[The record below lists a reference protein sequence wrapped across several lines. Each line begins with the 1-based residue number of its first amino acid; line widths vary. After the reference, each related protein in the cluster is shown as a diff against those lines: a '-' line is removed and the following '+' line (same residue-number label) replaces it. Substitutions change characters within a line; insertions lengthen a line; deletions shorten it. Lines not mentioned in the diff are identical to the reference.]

1 MSSFSGGTPPISA
14 FLSHGF
20 NLGVQPG
27 GRNPGGVGAE
37 RSAKWTAEE
46 VSEAPVA
53 SPLPPYL
60 ALSLARFLALS
71 LILPPAVC
79 QNHSPAVGICARAQ
93 HGKFLRALE
102 EIVNASNGND
112 WAAIAQAVGRSEA
125 DVKRHAQHYFL
136 KLEHERSVPEENFV
150 DSHSSSESQGMFLVP
165 NVGLDGGAGTVWT
178 AAEARI
184 FEEKLSEIE
193 PNAPDRWSQIA
204 AALGSKTVDQVEAHY
219 KWLQRLLRQRG
230 AGNQAINASES
241 GCGGRK
247 SKNKHKLETHG
258 LSWTEQEHRRFL
270 EGLER
275 FGKGDWRNISKLCV
289 VTRTPTQVASHA
301 QKFFVRQQNGQKK
314 KDKRSRISIHD
325 ITSSRTLCVCVCVC
339 VFTHARTQ
347 VVLFSPFI
355 LFALRKH

>member
-1 MSSFSGGTPPISA
+1 M
-14 FLSHGF
+14 
-20 NLGVQPG
+20 
-27 GRNPGGVGAE
+27 
-37 RSAKWTAEE
+37 
-46 VSEAPVA
+46 
-53 SPLPPYL
+53 
-60 ALSLARFLALS
+60 
-71 LILPPAVC
+71 
-79 QNHSPAVGICARAQ
+79 CACAQ

-102 EIVNASNGND
+102 EFVNASSGND

-150 DSHSSSESQGMFLVP
+150 QSEGPGMFLVP
-165 NVGLDGGAGTVWT
+165 NAGLDGGDGTVWT

-219 KWLQRLLRQRG
+219 KWLQRLLRHRG
-230 AGNQAINASES
+230 AGQQATNAGE
-241 GCGGRK
+241 GACGGRK
-247 SKNKHKLETHG
+247 SKNKNKLETHG

-275 FGKGDWRNISKLCV
+275 FGKGDWRNISKHCV

-325 ITSSRTLCVCVCVC
+325 ITSSRTVCVCV
-339 VFTHARTQ
+339 
-347 VVLFSPFI
+347 
-355 LFALRKH
+355 

>member
-1 MSSFSGGTPPISA
+1 M
-14 FLSHGF
+14 
-20 NLGVQPG
+20 
-27 GRNPGGVGAE
+27 
-37 RSAKWTAEE
+37 
-46 VSEAPVA
+46 
-53 SPLPPYL
+53 
-60 ALSLARFLALS
+60 
-71 LILPPAVC
+71 
-79 QNHSPAVGICARAQ
+79 GICARAQ